1 MIYATYS
8 DASDDWGDNSDI
20 TDQVIFGGIDGA
32 LEGRFTVENSP
43 YVITGGV
50 HVSNRLRIDPGV
62 TIKLFTWTNID
73 IYDNSSLVAIGT
85 EEDSITFERHELY
98 TDPSDHI
105 WYGIQEYNWCCN
117 DDHRDTLIL
126 KYVNIHDA
134 SNAVMIRD
142 WENNST
148 TIDYVEISNSRFS
161 HNGHGFDIEKYD
173 NGNLFFFESNTLQN
187 GKKKFVNLYL
197 NKNTN
202 KFKIKG
208 SSYTGEASND
218 CVVGNWWNM
227 KILSASKQISP
238 LSGSIKEQVVS
249 YVGEENLIING
260 TTYITKHF
268 TLKSKNEDLPK
279 DKKLNFNIWLSKENN
294 LIMKV
299 TYSRMGDWE
308 YNLKNFE

>member
-1 MIYATYS
+1 M
-8 DASDDWGDNSDI
+8 
-20 TDQVIFGGIDGA
+20 
-32 LEGRFTVENSP
+32 
-43 YVITGGV
+43 
-50 HVSNRLRIDPGV
+50 RI
-62 TIKLFTWTNID
+62 I
-73 IYDNSSLVAIGT
+73 
-85 EEDSITFERHELY
+85 LY
-98 TDPSDHI
+98 F
-105 WYGIQEYNWCCN
+105 
-117 DDHRDTLIL
+117 LIL
-126 KYVNIHDA
+126 VLATSNGFANFDGYKKISKIEMNVVRNGKIIGHSNYFFKHKDKLMTVRNETKFNVKLMGIEIFSIA
-134 SNAVMIRD
+134 SEA
-142 WENNST
+142 
-148 TIDYVEISNSRFS
+148 
-161 HNGHGFDIEKYD
+161 IEKYD

-308 YNLKNFE
+308 YNLKKFE

>member
-1 MIYATYS
+1 M
-8 DASDDWGDNSDI
+8 
-20 TDQVIFGGIDGA
+20 
-32 LEGRFTVENSP
+32 
-43 YVITGGV
+43 
-50 HVSNRLRIDPGV
+50 RI
-62 TIKLFTWTNID
+62 I
-73 IYDNSSLVAIGT
+73 
-85 EEDSITFERHELY
+85 LY
-98 TDPSDHI
+98 F
-105 WYGIQEYNWCCN
+105 
-117 DDHRDTLIL
+117 LIL
-126 KYVNIHDA
+126 VLATSNGFANFDGYKKISKIEMNVVRNGKIIGHSNYFFKHKDKLMTVRNETKFNVKLMGIEIFSIA
-134 SNAVMIRD
+134 SEA
-142 WENNST
+142 
-148 TIDYVEISNSRFS
+148 
-161 HNGHGFDIEKYD
+161 IEKYD

-218 CVVGNWWNM
+218 CVVGNWWNT

-260 TTYITKHF
+260 TAYIAKHF

-308 YNLKNFE
+308 YNLKKFE